1 MINMIRNCKT
11 YNLDYV
17 FLYSRNIVI
26 VCIQNVLYLT
36 YLICLTTTTTTNSI
50 VLAEIAENSSTWLVV
65 NSEAAALGETK

>member
-36 YLICLTTTTTTNSI
+36 YLICLTTTTTNSI